1 MEERILIVDDDI
13 TFALMLRTWLS
24 KRGFGVGTASSVAA
38 ARTALEAGGFSL
50 VLSDM
55 RLPDEDGIALLQWMA
70 GAGVAAP
77 VIVMTSYAEIQN
89 AVRCMKLGARD
100 YVAKPVNPDELLK
113 KIREAL
119 DVPAVPAAKS
129 ASKPAPRA
137 AGSFSE
143 QPLNYIEGRSD
154 AARQLYEHIRLVAP
168 TNMSVL
174 VNGASGTGKEHVAQL
189 IHRESKRAG
198 KPFVAV
204 DCGAIP
210 RDLAASEFFGHV
222 KGAFTGALADKTGAF
237 EAADG
242 GTLFLDE
249 VGNLGYETQVQLLRA
264 LQERRIRPV
273 GSNREIPV
281 DIRLVAATNE
291 DLEAA
296 IARGT
301 FRADLYHRINSFT
314 LRMPC
319 LRQMRGDIPLFAD
332 FFLDQANRELDK
344 RIVGFDA
351 AAAAA
356 LAAYDWPGNL
366 RQLKNAVLLLAS
378 LFFYAWGEPKY
389 MLLMLVSIVQG
400 YGFGLLIEK
409 HRRQKASK
417 VFLTLSILV
426 SLGLLGYFKYAD
438 FFLSSVN
445 AVTGLSLPLLKL
457 SLPIGI
463 SFYTF
468 QVLSYVIDVY
478 RGETAAQRNF
488 IDLAAY
494 VSLFP
499 QLIAGPIVR
508 YSDVAAELKS
518 RTHSVSAAAEGVRRF
533 TVGFAKKILLANQ
546 FGALA
551 SAYKSTQDASVLF
564 VWLYALAFLLQ
575 VYFDFSGYSDMAI
588 GLGRMLGFH
597 FPENFNYPYI
607 SASITEFWRRWH
619 MSLGSWFRDYLYI
632 PLGGSRKGK
641 ARQLLNILIVW
652 LATGLWHGAAWTFV
666 LWGLW
671 FAVLLLLEKLALLPV
686 LEKHRVLGHVYTLFF
701 VTLGFVLFDADSAA
715 QAVSRIGAMLGA
727 GGLPLS
733 SAQAVYYLKSYGPLL
748 VLGILCATP
757 LPKMIVAKLRKSKG
771 AATALD
777 VLEPLCVL
785 IPLLLGTAF
794 LVDGS
799 FNPFLYFRF

>member
-1 MEERILIVDDDI
+1 
-13 TFALMLRTWLS
+13 ML
-24 KRGFGVGTASSVAA
+24 FSSVPF
-38 ARTALEAGGFSL
+38 LFYF
-50 VLSDM
+50 
-55 RLPDEDGIALLQWMA
+55 LPAALLIYF
-70 GAGVAAP
+70 AAP
-77 VIVMTSYAEIQN
+77 
-89 AVRCMKLGARD
+89 
-100 YVAKPVNPDELLK
+100 
-113 KIREAL
+113 
-119 DVPAVPAAKS
+119 
-129 ASKPAPRA
+129 
-137 AGSFSE
+137 
-143 QPLNYIEGRSD
+143 
-154 AARQLYEHIRLVAP
+154 
-168 TNMSVL
+168 
-174 VNGASGTGKEHVAQL
+174 
-189 IHRESKRAG
+189 
-198 KPFVAV
+198 
-204 DCGAIP
+204 
-210 RDLAASEFFGHV
+210 
-222 KGAFTGALADKTGAF
+222 
-237 EAADG
+237 
-242 GTLFLDE
+242 
-249 VGNLGYETQVQLLRA
+249 
-264 LQERRIRPV
+264 
-273 GSNREIPV
+273 
-281 DIRLVAATNE
+281 
-291 DLEAA
+291 
-296 IARGT
+296 
-301 FRADLYHRINSFT
+301 
-314 LRMPC
+314 
-319 LRQMRGDIPLFAD
+319 
-332 FFLDQANRELDK
+332 
-344 RIVGFDA
+344 
-351 AAAAA
+351 
-356 LAAYDWPGNL
+356 

-409 HRRQKASK
+409 HRGQKASK

-632 PLGGSRKGK
+632 PLGGNRVSKTKWLR
-641 ARQLLNILIVW
+641 NILIVW
-652 LATGLWHGAAWTFV
+652 LLTGLWHGADWRYLA
-666 LWGLW
+666 WGLFTGLLAAFGVMTARARQRINRYNPLYRMGW
-671 FAVLLLLEKLALLPV
+671 FKVFWQCLFTNALFCLTLVFFASAIYNTDPFAVYGSLLQGWDGLTGSWAQVSNLIYSSGIDGRLPV
-686 LEKHRVLGHVYTLFF
+686 VLLFGCFVVFAAEHKGRSVARWIRQQVWPLRWTLYYGMAAAILFF
-701 VTLGFVLFDADSAA
+701 AAFGQSAFIY
-715 QAVSRIGAMLGA
+715 Q
-727 GGLPLS
+727 
-733 SAQAVYYLKSYGPLL
+733 QY
-748 VLGILCATP
+748 
-757 LPKMIVAKLRKSKG
+757 
-771 AATALD
+771 
-777 VLEPLCVL
+777 
-785 IPLLLGTAF
+785 
-794 LVDGS
+794 
-799 FNPFLYFRF
+799 